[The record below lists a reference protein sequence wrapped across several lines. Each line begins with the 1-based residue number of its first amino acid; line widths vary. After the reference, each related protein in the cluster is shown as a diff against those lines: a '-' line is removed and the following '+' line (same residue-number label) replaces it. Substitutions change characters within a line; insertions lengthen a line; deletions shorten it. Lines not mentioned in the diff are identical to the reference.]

1 MQFVREA
8 SLEEY
13 AGWFLL
19 RAAAG
24 GDPAP
29 VPTGADQ
36 QVAAMRERHAGKMR
50 SWFNAATRWQIVE
63 LDVTDLANLVFL
75 ESSWTKENGLVAY
88 DGLNYRTLRRV
99 AERARASNYLSQP
112 RCHEKQRSYYERLQ
126 RGELLLSGA
135 DRIAICSAE
144 PSEISTNPAA
154 RYYLLDGVGRS
165 LPYMMLLQERMLEHM
180 RVEAFLAE
188 RGVW

>member
-1 MQFVREA
+1 VRET

-13 AGWFLL
+13 AEWFLL

-29 VPTGADQ
+29 VPTGTDQ
-36 QVAAMRERHAGKMR
+36 LVAAMRERHAGKMR
-50 SWFNAATRWQIVE
+50 PWFNAATRWQIVE

-75 ESSWTKENGLVAY
+75 ENSWTKENGLVTC
-88 DGLNYRTLRRV
+88 DGLNYRTLTRV
-99 AERARASNYLSQP
+99 AERARASNYLLQP
-112 RCHEKQRSYYERLQ
+112 CCHEKQKSYYERLQ
-126 RGELLLSGA
+126 RGELHLNGG

-144 PSEISTNPAA
+144 PSEINANPAA

-165 LPYMMLLQERMLEHM
+165 LPYMILLQDRKLESM

-188 RGVW
+188 RGTW